1 MGFPARLSDLMVLQV
16 AIIGQGTIAHYVRT
30 KLSQLNVVE
39 IAQIVRPGK
48 EALGDDHTPPR
59 ISDLGDLTTLP
70 DLVIDC
76 GGHQALAAH
85 GPVALALGI
94 DVMTVSLGALA
105 DREVEQSLH
114 AAATKGRARLQLVS
128 GAIGGLDALRSAQVG
143 QISEVSYIGRKPPT
157 GWRGSPAEAAIDL
170 DAISGPTIHFSGTA
184 RNAALRYPKNANV
197 AAAVAFAGIGL
208 DETQVQLIADPTVTE
223 NIHEVTAK
231 GDFGSFHFQI
241 AGKGLPDNP
250 RSSAL
255 AAMSIVAA
263 LAERQ
268 KQIGF

>member
-1 MGFPARLSDLMVLQV
+1 MGVTV
-16 AIIGQGTIAHYVRT
+16 AIIGHGAIAQYVRA
-30 KLSQLNVVE
+30 KLPALNITE

-48 EALGDDHTPPR
+48 EAADASPPH
-59 ISDLGDLTTLP
+59 ISDLTDLPSRP

-105 DREVEQSLH
+105 DRQIEQSLH
-114 AAATKGRARLQLVS
+114 DAATKGGARLQLVN

-143 QISEVSYIGRKPPT
+143 GITQVSYTGRKPPA
-157 GWRGSPAEAAIDL
+157 GWRGSPAEAAFDL
-170 DAISGPTIHFSGTA
+170 DTITSPTTHFSGTA
-184 RNAALRYPKNANV
+184 RDAALAYPKNANV
-197 AAAVAFAGIGL
+197 AAAVALAGIGL
-208 DETQVQLIADPTVTE
+208 DDTQVRLIADPAVTE
-223 NIHEVTAK
+223 NIHEIAVK
-231 GDFGSFHFQI
+231 GAFGAFHFQI
-241 AGKGLPDNP
+241 AGKGLSDNP

-263 LAERQ
+263 LAEMQ
-268 KQIGF
+268 KPIGF

>member
-1 MGFPARLSDLMVLQV
+1 MGVPARLPNLMGRTV
-16 AIIGQGTIAHYVRT
+16 AIIGQGAIARYVRA
-30 KLSQLNVVE
+30 QLPALNITE
-39 IAQIVRPGK
+39 IAAIVRPGR
-48 EALGDDHTPPR
+48 EIGDCTPPC
-59 ISDLGDLTTLP
+59 IADLNDLPSRP

-105 DREVEQSLH
+105 DLQIERSLRD
-114 AAATKGRARLQLVS
+114 AGIAGGARLHLVS
-128 GAIGGLDALRSAQVG
+128 GAIGGLDALRSAAVG
-143 QISEVSYIGRKPPT
+143 TISQVSYTGRKPPK

-170 DAISGPTIHFSGTA
+170 DAITLPTPHFNGTA
-184 RNAALRYPKNANV
+184 REAALAYPKNANV
-197 AAAVAFAGIGL
+197 AAAVALAGIGF
-208 DETQVQLIADPTVTE
+208 DKTQVELIADPTMTE
-223 NIHEVTAK
+223 NIHEIAVQGA
-231 GDFGSFHFQI
+231 FGTFHFQI

-263 LAERQ
+263 LAEMQ
-268 KQIGF
+268 KPIGF